1 MRALGS
7 LRTIP
12 HRQSSTVDN
21 GHRWPD
27 AVLHDAPATLGR
39 LLDLQP
45 VVVVDQEDFR
55 HEGRTHGVVRTC

>member
-1 MRALGS
+1 M
-7 LRTIP
+7 
-12 HRQSSTVDN
+12 DN

-27 AVLHDAPATLGR
+27 AVPHDTRPQRLGR

-55 HEGRTHGVVRTC
+55 HEGRAHGVLRTC